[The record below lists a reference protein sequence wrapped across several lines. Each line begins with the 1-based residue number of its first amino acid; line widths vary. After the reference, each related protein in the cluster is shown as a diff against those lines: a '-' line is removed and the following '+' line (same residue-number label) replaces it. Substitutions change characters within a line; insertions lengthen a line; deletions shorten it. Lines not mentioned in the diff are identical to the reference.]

1 MVSNRRIDFGQF
13 KGKTLCEIWQH
24 EPSYVSW
31 LYRTFKQRN
40 AWVREEARKLID
52 SDIDDGVVDDAM
64 DAISIA
70 IIDVLIIETATALE
84 VAGPEGD

>member
-1 MVSNRRIDFGQF
+1 M
-13 KGKTLCEIWQH
+13 
-24 EPSYVSW
+24 
-31 LYRTFKQRN
+31 
-40 AWVREEARKLID
+40 REEARELID